1 MDAGIEIAVP
11 LKDSPYTANPKP
23 RISFT
28 FTAPF

>member
-1 MDAGIEIAVP
+1 VP
-11 LKDSPYTANPKP
+11 LMDSPYTANPKP